1 VAKRKIKYMRKKM
14 SSGKSPGELIG
25 RAIMNSRPMRALG
38 DKIRRYDAQP
48 EIERLRTSRKVIMA
62 CLVISN
68 CLVLI
73 LSSER
78 SQLAPHYA
86 NIRQVT
92 TAGSERRPPPVKA
105 FGPIWDSVMADPV
118 VKKRWDS
125 LVRLRPGL
133 RDTIRQLQRMDSVST
148 R

>member
-1 VAKRKIKYMRKKM
+1 MRKKR
-14 SSGKSPGELIG
+14 SSGISPVESIG
-25 RAIMNSRPMRALG
+25 RMILNSVPGRLIAER
-38 DKIRRYDAQP
+38 IRRHYEKSEAEQ
-48 EIERLRTSRKVIMA
+48 LRTSCKVLMV

-68 CLVLI
+68 CMVLVL
-73 LSSER
+73 SSQR
-78 SQLAPHYA
+78 SQLSLRYA

-92 TAGSERRPPPVKA
+92 AAAPAGRQPPVKA

-133 RDTIRQLQRMDSVST
+133 RDTIRQLQRMDSVSG